1 MMNPR
6 YSHRVALIRA
16 ERYRRR
22 QLEMDREAE
31 RLERMTRDET
41 IIGVVFAVIVIVVV
55 TIGLFA

>member
-1 MMNPR
+1 MNNMNR
-6 YSHRVALIRA
+6 AQLRA

-22 QLEMDREAE
+22 QLEMTREAE

-55 TIGLFA
+55 AIGLFT